1 MADDDL
7 IALILDDARTRMYK
21 SGEALRHEL
30 QGIRSGRAH
39 PSLVEHVPVD
49 YFGAVLPIIQL
60 ATITA
65 PEPRLLVIQ
74 PWDRNALQ
82 PITKGLQQSDLG
94 LNPQHDGSVIRLPLP
109 ELTEERR
116 RDLVRQVHKITES
129 ARVATRNIRR
139 DAQDDL
145 RRLVKAKE
153 ISQDE
158 EHSAHEQLEKLTH
171 RQIEEID
178 QVSQEKERELMEV

>member
-1 MADDDL
+1 MADDDF
-7 IALILDDARTRMYK
+7 ITLILDDARTRMQK

-39 PSLVEHVPVD
+39 PSLVGHLPVD
-49 YFGAVLPIIQL
+49 YFGAILPLIQL

-82 PITKGLQQSDLG
+82 PITKSLQQSDLG
-94 LNPQHDGSVIRLPLP
+94 LNPQHDGIVIRLPLP

-129 ARVATRNIRR
+129 TRVAIRNIRH
-139 DAQDDL
+139 DAQEEMRKL
-145 RRLVKAKE
+145 IKAKE

-158 EHSAHEQLEKLTH
+158 ERSGHEQLEKLTH
-171 RQIEEID
+171 HQIEEID
-178 QVSQEKERELMEV
+178 RMSQEKERELMEV